1 MTLEAEGKRGIKREK
16 LLNASRQE
24 SVQWGRCDDDDSMEG
39 AEKIYSNLRFCSN
52 VEAGES
58 N

>member
-1 MTLEAEGKRGIKREK
+1 MLRDRRVHSEDG
-16 LLNASRQE
+16 
-24 SVQWGRCDDDDSMEG
+24 SMEG